1 MTDRQK
7 LDIAE
12 KRLAIFEKAGWTCEV
27 CDKPLQSGQPQLA
40 HRISQSVVN
49 RRKYGDEVIH
59 HAFNL
64 APVCSLKCNS
74 AVLIDHKT
82 EAREALIDQILD
94 SIDSERK

>member
-12 KRLAIFEKAGWTCEV
+12 KRLAIFEKSNWMCEI
-27 CDKPLQSGQPQLA
+27 CGKSLQSGQPQLA
-40 HRISQSVVN
+40 HRISQSKMN
-49 RRKYGDEVIH
+49 LRKYGEEVIH

-82 EAREALIDQILD
+82 EAREALIDRILAD
-94 SIDSERK
+94 IDS